1 MSLVETLRVVQ
12 APEENKRNAGVSL
25 DLSWVK
31 QVHVNRS
38 SLERRASTLTCRRA
52 VENEWRA
59 AWLLHAV
66 RCVDLTN
73 LAGDDSSGKVRSLCA
88 RARRPVRDDLLS
100 AMDASGLAIT
110 TGAVC
115 VFPAVVA
122 DAFRALEGSRIPV
135 AAFSS
140 GLSPLK
146 LRLAEIGYAV
156 EAGASEI
163 DVAIA
168 ESRVLTGDWEVLYE
182 EIASFRE
189 ASRGACLKVML
200 AAGAF
205 ASPCKVQKASLTAMM
220 AGADFIGTSTAK
232 VAANAS
238 FETGLAVVRAIRE
251 YRQRTGYR
259 VGFKTAGGIRHMRQA
274 LEWLI
279 LLKEELGREWL
290 EPELLRIGASSLLND
305 IERELE
311 YHVTGRYSASYRY
324 PIAEEP

>member
-1 MSLVETLRVVQ
+1 
-12 APEENKRNAGVSL
+12 GI
-25 DLSWVK
+25 
-31 QVHVNRS
+31 
-38 SLERRASTLTCRRA
+38 
-52 VENEWRA
+52 
-59 AWLLHAV
+59 
-66 RCVDLTN
+66 
-73 LAGDDSSGKVRSLCA
+73 DSSRKVRSLCA

-182 EIASFRE
+182 
-189 ASRGACLKVML
+189 
-200 AAGAF
+200 
-205 ASPCKVQKASLTAMM
+205 
-220 AGADFIGTSTAK
+220 
-232 VAANAS
+232 
-238 FETGLAVVRAIRE
+238 
-251 YRQRTGYR
+251 
-259 VGFKTAGGIRHMRQA
+259 
-274 LEWLI
+274 
-279 LLKEELGREWL
+279 
-290 EPELLRIGASSLLND
+290 
-305 IERELE
+305 
-311 YHVTGRYSASYRY
+311 
-324 PIAEEP
+324 